1 MCKKILIFMIPFNFK
16 YPYIPRNFLQGKII
30 IVLFHCNFCLL
41 MIQKSNYLSKYLF
54 YVLIYKSVFLNL
66 MRCEIDGFWHCLVCF
81 HSHFVLFWWYL
92 PQEREIIIYH
102 YSCEDVEIL
111 INAMFLLFKL
121 ITINVFWRP
130 YLPLSSG
137 FCLVSTFW

>member
-1 MCKKILIFMIPFNFK
+1 MCKKILIPLIPFNFIN
-16 YPYIPRNFLQGKII
+16 PYIPRNVLQGKKI
-30 IVLFHCNFCLL
+30 IVLFRGYFCLL
-41 MIQKSNYLSKYLF
+41 TIQNSNYHF
-54 YVLIYKSVFLNL
+54 YVCSDILVYISEFNEMWNRLFLTLSGVFPFMIFFL
-66 MRCEIDGFWHCLVCF
+66 
-81 HSHFVLFWWYL
+81 WYL
-92 PQEREIIIYH
+92 LQEREIIIYH
-102 YSCEDVEIL
+102 YSCEDDEIL